1 MTNPSVKHKI
11 YMHEKSMKDM
21 HGKHAS
27 RQKIRKPPKTSRTAR
42 TKAKHSRHVKNPSS
56 RPGRSNTRRE
66 SSRPARP
73 FEKSSLQPSH
83 ARHAVQK
90 KQKKYPRRSLS
101 DQPPVTHRG
110 APLLPLSRTALAAT
124 SLNHRILVL
133 PRIMT
138 PHRTA
143 TALPITRR
151 IFNLPRAGLNPARKK

>member
-1 MTNPSVKHKI
+1 MRYMTNPNVKHKI

-83 ARHAVQK
+83 ACHAVQK
-90 KQKKYPRRSLS
+90 KQKKRPRAVSFRPTARH
-101 DQPPVTHRG
+101 PPRCTTT
-110 APLLPLSRTALAAT
+110 AALANRTCRHILKSQNLGPPQNNDTAPYRYGAT
-124 SLNHRILVL
+124 HHAKNIQSSKGR
-133 PRIMT
+133 P
-138 PHRTA
+138 
-143 TALPITRR
+143 
-151 IFNLPRAGLNPARKK
+151 